1 MDRRVNLH
9 DERAPKHMSK
19 SENSTS
25 IKTLG
30 EIGLENFAPYLMN
43 RIAGRYNN
51 DLREEMVKHGLTPP
65 QMRALAVLSI
75 RDGILIGDLAVL
87 TVTEQ
92 STLSRALDTL
102 ERSGKIK
109 RKTDLEDSRGVRIHM
124 TKLGKLAFVA
134 LWPTM
139 AASHERLF
147 SGIEA
152 DEQRLFVET
161 LQKIL
166 SNIRKHEV

>member
-1 MDRRVNLH
+1 
-9 DERAPKHMSK
+9 MSEAE
-19 SENSTS
+19 SSTRF
-25 IKTLG
+25 KTLE
-30 EIGLENFAPYLMN
+30 EIGLEKFTPYLMN

-51 DLREEMVKHGLTPP
+51 DLREEMMKHGLTPP
-65 QMRALAVLSI
+65 QMRALAVLST

-102 ERSGKIK
+102 ERNGKVK
-109 RKTDLEDSRGVRIHM
+109 RKTDLEDSRGVRINI
-124 TKLGKLAFVA
+124 TKRGRAAFVS

-139 AASHERLF
+139 AASYVRLF
-147 SGIEA
+147 SGIGA
-152 DEQRLFVET
+152 DEQKQFVET

-166 SNIRKHEV
+166 NNIRKHEV